1 MAQISINAH
10 RRVNWTL
17 EDLNGKV
24 ALEATD
30 KRPGDSMSGIDG
42 FNIVVKAPGIYPGET
57 WLSLEEAKS
66 LRDWLNEALDN
77 G

>member
-1 MAQISINAH
+1 MAQISINTH
-10 RRVNWTL
+10 KRLNWTL
-17 EDLNGKV
+17 EDRNGKV

-30 KRPGDSMSGIDG
+30 SAGKQDG
-42 FNIVVKAPGIYPGET
+42 FNIMVKAPGRYNGET

-66 LRDWLNEALDN
+66 LRDWLNKSLDN

>member
-1 MAQISINAH
+1 MTQISINNH
-10 RRVNWTL
+10 QRINWKL
-17 EDLNGKV
+17 EDRNGKV

-30 KRPGDSMSGIDG
+30 SAGTLDG
-42 FNIVVKAPGIYPGET
+42 FNIIVKAPGRYEGET

-66 LRDWLNEALDN
+66 LRQWLNKALDN

>member
-1 MAQISINAH
+1 MATISINAH
-10 RRVNWTL
+10 KRINWTL
-17 EDLNGKV
+17 EDNNGKV

-30 KRPGDSMSGIDG
+30 SAGTFDG
-42 FNIVVKAPGIYPGET
+42 FNISARESGSVGPT

-66 LRDWLNEALDN
+66 LRDWLNKALDN